1 LEFAAETSNIPNL
14 EILNERR
21 LPMENDLE
29 VTIMQLIIYSG
40 EARSL
45 AIQAIRVARKGE
57 FEEAKKLISECQE
70 KMVEAHKFQTELIF
84 SETSGNKVPIS
95 LLMIHA
101 QDHVMNAMTMKDIVV
116 EVIEILIES
125 KSF

>member
-1 LEFAAETSNIPNL
+1 
-14 EILNERR
+14 
-21 LPMENDLE
+21 MENDLE

>member
-1 LEFAAETSNIPNL
+1 
-14 EILNERR
+14 
-21 LPMENDLE
+21 MENDLE
-29 VTIMQLIIYSG
+29 VTIMQRNIYSG

-95 LLMIHA
+95 LLMVHA
-101 QDHVMNAMTMKDIVV
+101 QDHVMNAMTMKDIAV

>member
-95 LLMIHA
+95 LLMVHA
-101 QDHVMNAMTMKDIVV
+101 QDHVMNAMTMKDIAV

>member
-101 QDHVMNAMTMKDIVV
+101 QDHVMNAMTMKDIAV